1 MEVRTPSPL
10 PLQPGM
16 DTGFDPPGQ
25 PAPPQPVTGGG
36 ARVLQ
41 PITLNK
47 ICTGSMLSWLE
58 PSSASQLSITAFTC

>member
-25 PAPPQPVTGGG
+25 PAPPRPVTGGG
-36 ARVLQ
+36 ARVAMQ
-41 PITLNK
+41 IHFDHIK
-47 ICTGSMLSWLE
+47 
-58 PSSASQLSITAFTC
+58 FTQSVI